1 MQQPAVTRAAGRCH
15 FHAQLRHCSESI
27 DAFNG
32 TFCSGD
38 EPMPKFVR
46 NGIVVTLLIL
56 TSVLFGQDRETAA
69 AKPASGESNDEAQ
82 VRANVD
88 AFVKAYN
95 ARDAKA
101 IANLFSSD
109 AQLVDEDGNSSH
121 GRDAIEKVFAGIF
134 FDAPDAQIHVN
145 VETLRF
151 FGPALAIETGRS
163 KATSEPGDPP
173 DLSRY
178 TVVHRKSTDGKW
190 QMTFVRDIEAP
201 ELPGYDQ
208 LQSLEW
214 LVGDWV
220 DESPDSIVRTSCKW
234 SDNKNFLLQEAEI
247 RTRGADTMHLSQR
260 IGWDPLT
267 KQVKSW
273 LFDSDGGYG
282 ESYWT
287 HDGNHWIVKATAVR
301 KDGTT
306 GSMTNIYTPQGKDT
320 YTWRT
325 TDRIIGGDV
334 LPPVEVK
341 VVRKPPEAV
350 LNK

>member
-1 MQQPAVTRAAGRCH
+1 M
-15 FHAQLRHCSESI
+15 
-27 DAFNG
+27 
-32 TFCSGD
+32 
-38 EPMPKFVR
+38 
-46 NGIVVTLLIL
+46 LLTVL
-56 TSVLFGQDRETAA
+56 VLSSVLVGQDRENPGTNAA
-69 AKPASGESNDEAQ
+69 AGGSSDESTI
-82 VRANVD
+82 RANVA

-101 IANLFSSD
+101 IARMFAGD
-109 AQLVDEDGNSSH
+109 AQVVDEDGKSYH
-121 GRDAIEKVFAGIF
+121 GREAIEELFAGIF
-134 FDAPDAQIHVN
+134 AEQPDGQIHVD

-151 FGPALAIETGRS
+151 FGPAMAIETGRS

-178 TVVHRKSTDGKW
+178 TAVHTKSADGKW
-190 QMTFVRDIEAP
+190 QMTFVSDIEAN

-220 DESPDSIVRTSCKW
+220 DESPDSVVRTSCRW
-234 SDNKNFLLQEAEI
+234 SDSKNFILQEAEI

-273 LFDSDGGYG
+273 LFDSEGGYG

-287 HDGNHWIVKATAVR
+287 HDGDHWIVKATAVR

-306 GSMTNIYTPQGKDT
+306 GSMTNIYTPKGKDS
-320 YTWRT
+320 YVWRT

-334 LPPVEVK
+334 LPPVEVR
-341 VVRKPPEAV
+341 VVRKPPQAV
-350 LNK
+350 LGQ

>member
-1 MQQPAVTRAAGRCH
+1 
-15 FHAQLRHCSESI
+15 
-27 DAFNG
+27 
-32 TFCSGD
+32 
-38 EPMPKFVR
+38 MPTSVR
-46 NGIVVTLLIL
+46 NGILLTLLVL
-56 TSVLFGQDRETAA
+56 SSVLLGQERENPA
-69 AKPASGESNDEAQ
+69 AKSASGGSTDESMI
-82 VRANVD
+82 RANVD

-101 IANLFSSD
+101 VAGLFATD
-109 AQLVDEDGNSSH
+109 AQMVDEDGNSYH
-121 GRDAIEKVFAGIF
+121 GRDAIEKTFARIF
-134 FDAPDAQIHVN
+134 ADAPDGRIRVD

-178 TVVHRKSTDGKW
+178 TVVHTKSPNGKW
-190 QMTFVRDIEAP
+190 KMTFVRDIETP
-201 ELPGYDQ
+201 ELPGYEQ

-220 DESPDSIVRTSCKW
+220 DESPDSIVRTSSKW

-287 HDGNHWIVKATAVR
+287 HDGHHWIVKATAVR
-301 KDGTT
+301 KDGTFDGKYELAGT
-306 GSMTNIYTPQGKDT
+306 TLVLEYSNRGTIVGRVDAEGKD
-320 YTWRT
+320 RFSFKMV
-325 TDRIIGGDV
+325 GG
-334 LPPVEVK
+334 PPND
-341 VVRKPPEAV
+341 PG
-350 LNK
+350 LNFSK

>member
-1 MQQPAVTRAAGRCH
+1 
-15 FHAQLRHCSESI
+15 
-27 DAFNG
+27 
-32 TFCSGD
+32 
-38 EPMPKFVR
+38 MPSSVR
-46 NGIVVTLLIL
+46 NGILLTLLL
-56 TSVLFGQDRETAA
+56 LSSVLLGQDREQPATKAEAKVTAGG
-69 AKPASGESNDEAQ
+69 SGDESMI
-82 VRANVD
+82 RANVD

-95 ARDAKA
+95 AGDAKA
-101 IANLFSSD
+101 IGKLFVSD
-109 AQLVDEDGNSSH
+109 AQMVDEDGTSYH
-121 GRDAIEKVFAGIF
+121 GRDAIEKMFAAIHA
-134 FDAPDAQIHVN
+134 DAPDGRIRVD

-163 KATSEPGDPP
+163 KATSELGDPP

-178 TVVHRKSTDGKW
+178 TVVHTKSPDGKW
-190 QMTFVRDIEAP
+190 QMAFVRDIEAP

-220 DESPDSIVRTSCKW
+220 DESADSIVRTSCKW
-234 SDNKNFLLQEAEI
+234 SDNKNFLLQDAEI

-287 HDGNHWIVKATAVR
+287 HDGDHWIVKATAVR

-306 GSMTNIYTPQGKDT
+306 GSMTNIYTPKGKDA

-325 TDRIIGGDV
+325 TDRIIGGEI
-334 LPPVEVK
+334 LPPLEVR

-350 LNK
+350 LSK

>member
-1 MQQPAVTRAAGRCH
+1 
-15 FHAQLRHCSESI
+15 
-27 DAFNG
+27 
-32 TFCSGD
+32 
-38 EPMPKFVR
+38 MPKFVR

-56 TSVLFGQDRETAA
+56 TSVLLGQDREKPA
-69 AKPASGESNDEAQ
+69 AKPASGGSTDEAQ
-82 VRANVD
+82 IRANVD

-95 ARDAKA
+95 ARDSKSL
-101 IANLFSSD
+101 ANLFASD

-134 FDAPDAQIHVN
+134 VDAPDAQIHVN

-178 TVVHRKSTDGKW
+178 TVVHSKSPDGKW

-201 ELPGYDQ
+201 ELPGHEQ

-220 DESPDSIVRTSCKW
+220 DESPNSIVRTSCKW
-234 SDNKNFLLQEAEI
+234 SDNKNFLLQYVEI

-306 GSMTNIYTPQGKDT
+306 GSMTNIYTPQGKDA

-334 LPPVEVK
+334 LPSVEVK

>member
-1 MQQPAVTRAAGRCH
+1 
-15 FHAQLRHCSESI
+15 
-27 DAFNG
+27 
-32 TFCSGD
+32 
-38 EPMPKFVR
+38 MPTSVR
-46 NGIVVTLLIL
+46 NGILLTLLL
-56 TSVLFGQDRETAA
+56 LSSVLLGQDRE
-69 AKPASGESNDEAQ
+69 KPATKAEAKITAGGSSDESAI
-82 VRANVD
+82 RANVD
-88 AFVKAYN
+88 AFAKAYN
-95 ARDAKA
+95 AGDAKA
-101 IANLFSSD
+101 IAKLFASD
-109 AQLVDEDGNSSH
+109 AQMVDEDGSSYH
-121 GRDAIEKVFAGIF
+121 GRDAIEKAFADIF
-134 FDAPDAQIHVN
+134 ADASEGRIRVD

-178 TVVHRKSTDGKW
+178 TVVHTKSPDGKW
-190 QMTFVRDIEAP
+190 QMAFVRDIEAS

-220 DESPDSIVRTSCKW
+220 DESADSIVRTSCKW
-234 SDNKNFLLQEAEI
+234 SDNKNFLLQDAEI

-287 HDGNHWIVKATAVR
+287 HDGDHWLVKATAVR

-306 GSMTNIYTPQGKDT
+306 GSMTNIYTQKGKDA
-320 YTWRT
+320 YIWRT

-334 LPPVEVK
+334 LPPLEVR

-350 LNK
+350 LRK